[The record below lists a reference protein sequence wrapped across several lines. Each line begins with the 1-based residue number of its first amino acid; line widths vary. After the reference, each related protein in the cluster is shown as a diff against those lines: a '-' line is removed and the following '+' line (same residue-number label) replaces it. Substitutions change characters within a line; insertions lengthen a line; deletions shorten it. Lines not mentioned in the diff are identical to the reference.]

1 MKHRP
6 ITKQV
11 PADPAALKI
20 SPAHVLPRLAA
31 LRNAPIADLKEQ
43 WRMLYGKEP
52 PAFSRSYIESRLA
65 YLIQE
70 LAYGGLRPET
80 RKRLEALGERLD
92 GGNAVLRRI
101 RADNRPLPGTQII
114 REYEGVQ
121 HVVTVRADDFEYEG
135 RPYQSLSA
143 IARHITGTRCNAC
156 CVILNPIRSM
166 SSSSTRSTVCH
177 DP

>member
-1 MKHRP
+1 MTRKAKP
-6 ITKQV
+6 AAPPAPTIPAIPKPDV
-11 PADPAALKI
+11 PA
-20 SPAHVLPRLAA
+20 RLAA
-31 LRNAPIADLKEQ
+31 LPSMPIGELKAE
-43 WRMLYGKEP
+43 WRRLFGTEP
-52 PAFSRSYIESRLA
+52 PPYNRRFLESRLA
-65 YLIQE
+65 YRIQE

-143 IARHITGTRCNAC
+143 IARHITGTRWNGWVFFGLKSGA
-156 CVILNPIRSM
+156 
-166 SSSSTRSTVCH
+166 H
-177 DP
+177 A